1 MCGVIGFTGTIGDSE
16 QLAVLKNVMVASRIR
31 GMHASGIVWTDG
43 TKMESTIKPIPID
56 QLVNKVNWQQ
66 VIGKKVGIIAHARYS
81 TSDLKYNQP
90 ILGANTAIAHN
101 GVITQSDPS
110 TWEEKYG
117 YHCNTKNDS
126 ELILRAIEN
135 GDDIWTTF
143 PESSIAYVRLLS
155 DGSLEYG
162 RNGSRPLWV
171 GEIPSSGIIVASTYH
186 ILSQSGVTNIREVE
200 SSCTTDLQRRCWK
213 DVRTKP

>member
-1 MCGVIGFTGTIGDSE
+1 MCGVIGFTGTIHNSE
-16 QLAVLKNVMVASRIR
+16 QLAVLKNVMVSSRIR

-56 QLVNKVNWQQ
+56 CLVSKFNWQQ
-66 VIGKKVGIIAHARYS
+66 AMNKKVGIIAHARYS

-90 ILGANTAIAHN
+90 ILGASTAVAHN

-110 TWEEKYG
+110 TWERKYG

-126 ELILRAIEN
+126 ELVLRAIEN
-135 GDDIWTTF
+135 GDELWTTF

-162 RNGSRPLWV
+162 RNGSRPLWI
-171 GEIPSSGIIVASTYH
+171 GEISNSGTIVASTYH
-186 ILSQSGVTNIREVE
+186 ILSQSGVANIREVE

-213 DVRTKP
+213 DVCTKP

>member
-1 MCGVIGFTGTIGDSE
+1 MCGVIGFTGILHSSE
-16 QLAVLKNVMVASRIR
+16 QLKVLKNVMVASRIR
-31 GMHASGIVWTDG
+31 GMHASGIVCTDG

-56 QLVNKVNWQQ
+56 QLVETVNWQQ
-66 VIGKKVGIIAHARYS
+66 IIGKKVGIIAHARYS

-90 ILGANTAIAHN
+90 ILGESTAIAHN

-110 TWEEKYG
+110 TWERKYG

-135 GDDIWTTF
+135 NDDIWTVF

-155 DGSLEYG
+155 DGNIEYG

-171 GEIPSSGIIVASTYH
+171 GEIHNSGTIVASTHH
-186 ILSQSGVTNIREVE
+186 ILSQSGATDIRRVE
-200 SSCTTDLQRRCWK
+200 EYYTKDLQRRCWK
-213 DVRTKP
+213 DVYTKP